1 MAKEQQAYSEKKAK
15 PSPENPGEHHMLPTF
30 WQHGRLKTKGINP
43 EGESGRSGIHPLHF
57 LRVSWRNSNH
67 VSQWVNILWPF
78 VPAAIA
84 AHFAIPERH
93 GTIFALNYIAMVPCA
108 NMLGFAGQELARKL
122 PRVAGILTE
131 TTLGSV
137 VEIVLFMV
145 LTVKSRNNAEYV
157 NVLQAAILGSIM
169 TNLLLCL
176 GFCFL
181 VGGIANKGE
190 QKFHPIISETGSG
203 ILLVAGFALL
213 IPSAF
218 FSALQGSVTNY
229 GATDASGNANARRAE
244 GGGAS
249 AAYTLNQLNHDVLG
263 ISHGT
268 AIILMAAFII
278 YIFYCAFSSHSVF
291 DEILAADEEADTDGH
306 KDRAKMKLTMFECV
320 FAIVISLACVSLVA
334 VFLVEEI
341 HYIVEERGVPDA
353 FLGFILVPLVEKF
366 AEHLT
371 AIDEAYD
378 NQINFALYHCIG
390 PSIQTALF
398 NGPLA
403 VIVAWGIGSEMDLN
417 FEIFMIVILV
427 LSILVVGN
435 FLRDGSSNY
444 LEGALLI
451 IVYIVIA
458 LSTWYYPN
466 PSQASTNG
474 VEAGA

>member
-1 MAKEQQAYSEKKAK
+1 
-15 PSPENPGEHHMLPTF
+15 
-30 WQHGRLKTKGINP
+30 
-43 EGESGRSGIHPLHF
+43 
-57 LRVSWRNSNH
+57 
-67 VSQWVNILWPF
+67 
-78 VPAAIA
+78 
-84 AHFAIPERH
+84 
-93 GTIFALNYIAMVPCA
+93 
-108 NMLGFAGQELARKL
+108 
-122 PRVAGILTE
+122 
-131 TTLGSV
+131 
-137 VEIVLFMV
+137 
-145 LTVKSRNNAEYV
+145 
-157 NVLQAAILGSIM
+157 M

-218 FSALQGSVTNY
+218 YSALSGTVIANNSAN
-229 GATDASGNANARRAE
+229 GAVARRAE
-244 GGGAS
+244 GAEQT
-249 AAYTLNQLNHDVLG
+249 AYTIDNLNHDVLG

-268 AIILMAAFII
+268 AIILLIAFAV
-278 YIFYCAFSSHSVF
+278 YLVYCAFSSHSVF
-291 DEILAADEEADTDGH
+291 DEILKADEEADRDAH
-306 KDRAKMKLTMFECV
+306 IDAKKMKFTMFECV
-320 FAIVISLACVSLVA
+320 LAIVISLACVSLVA
-334 VFLVEEI
+334 VFLVEQI
-341 HYIVEERGVPDA
+341 HHIVVDKGVPDA

-403 VIVAWGIGSEMDLN
+403 ILVGWGMGNPELDLN

-444 LEGALLI
+444 FEGALLI
-451 IVYIVIA
+451 IVYTIIA
-458 LSTWYYPN
+458 LATWYYPN
-466 PSQASTNG
+466 PSQATSNG
-474 VEAGA
+474 VQAGARK